1 MFRQIKKRVANRR
14 NFADDDLGRIEVKG
28 HGSEDDMMQYDI
40 LYPTK
45 LAWYRL
51 PPNGEITLE
60 QFETWAIDRLK
71 VLLELESLWQ
81 RNKSMKEIE
90 TVIKPVLSSKLNLG
104 NDIDSK
110 KKDYYSHFILRLCF
124 CRSKELRDKFVRAE
138 SLLFKIRFQM
148 LTTQDQ
154 LKFISSLDLPYLEA
168 IDEDEKLSLSTE
180 LYQTVSHLLIFQLNL
195 TEETQR
201 RQFFNREK
209 YYKLP
214 MENVMDLVG
223 SRQIFV
229 KRGWAYVPQ
238 FQQLNLI
245 SNEFSECLQTE
256 LMSTYQMIPKLN
268 EDDRILPILHH
279 LSSGYV
285 VTESQEL
292 SGTSVNDEFTHRT
305 VKTKKVMEHF
315 PLCASQLM
323 EQLQANHHL
332 RYQGRQQLSFFLKGI
347 GLSVDEAL
355 QFWTDSFTSGGKIT
369 VDQFNK
375 EYRYNFRHN
384 YGLEGN
390 RINYKPWDCR
400 TILSK
405 PRPSRGEYHGC
416 PYRDYHPDKL
426 VSTLKDMSLTQQQ
439 VNSVVESCQQQ
450 DYTIAC
456 TKVFEAVHQ
465 TTTSDLQ
472 IVHPNQ
478 YFERSRQCATVTTT
492 N

>member
-1 MFRQIKKRVANRR
+1 MFRQTKKRVANRR
-14 NFADDDLGRIEVKG
+14 NFADDDQGRVDIRG
-28 HGSEDDMMQYDI
+28 YGNEDDGMEYDI

-45 LAWYRL
+45 LTWYRL
-51 PPNGEITLE
+51 PPRGEITLE

-71 VLLELESLWQ
+71 VLLELESLLQ
-81 RNKSMKEIE
+81 RNRSMKEIE
-90 TVIKPVLSSKLNLG
+90 TAIKPVLSAKLNLG
-104 NDIDSK
+104 NDTESR

-138 SLLFKIRFQM
+138 TLLFKIRFQM
-148 LTTQDQ
+148 LTNQDQ
-154 LKFISSLDLPYLEA
+154 LRFIDSLDLPYLES
-168 IDEDEKLSLSTE
+168 IDDSEKKSISTE
-180 LYQTVSHLLIFQLNL
+180 LYQTVSHLLTFQLNIM
-195 TEETQR
+195 EENQR
-201 RQFFNREK
+201 KQYFAAEK

-223 SRQIFV
+223 ARQVFV
-229 KRGWAYVPQ
+229 KNGWAYLPQ

-245 SNEFSECLQTE
+245 SNEFSECLQVE
-256 LMSTYQMIPKLN
+256 LMNTYQMIPKLN

-292 SGTSVNDEFTHRT
+292 NGNSTNDEYTHKSI
-305 VKTKKVMEHF
+305 KTKEVMDHF
-315 PLCASQLM
+315 PLCSKQLM
-323 EQLQANHHL
+323 QQLKLNNHL

-347 GLSVDEAL
+347 GLSADEAM
-355 QFWTDSFTSGGKIT
+355 QFWSEAFTRGGKMTI
-369 VDQFNK
+369 DQFNK

-416 PYRDYHPDKL
+416 PYRDYQPEKL
-426 VSTLKDMSLTQQQ
+426 ASTLKEMSLTQQQ
-439 VNSVVESCQQQ
+439 INSVMDSCQHQ

-456 TKVFEAVHQ
+456 TKVFEATHK
-465 TTTSDLQ
+465 TGASDSQ

-478 YFERSRQCATVTTT
+478 YFDRSRQSEQLAD
-492 N
+492 